1 MNVVVTGARGFIGR
15 NLVQHLSFRKE
26 LNIYM
31 LDRSSDETDWKNYI
45 RDTNIVIHLAGVN
58 RTTDP
63 GEFDQVNLDLT
74 AFILDKLEE
83 TGKTYK
89 LLYASSTQA
98 TLNND
103 YGNSKKKAEEYLSS
117 HIKNGEAAIYRLP
130 GVFGKWAKPNYNS
143 VVATFCY
150 NIAHSKEAIIHN
162 KQSSLNLVYID
173 DVCDQFL
180 KDIDTKI
187 IPGNIEM
194 KVIYPVY
201 KITVGE
207 LASIIESFRESR
219 KNLFLPEVGDPL
231 TKKLYSTFLSYLPE
245 DRFAYELDLKTD
257 NRGSLFE
264 LLKSPAIGQVF
275 LSSTNPGITR
285 GNHFHHTKTE
295 KFCVIVGEGLI
306 QFRKP
311 EDKNV
316 IEYRVSGKKPKIID
330 IPPGYTHN
338 ITNIGTGEMITLFWA
353 NEVFDTGKPDT
364 YFLPV

>member
-1 MNVVVTGARGFIGR
+1 MNVVVTGAKGFIAR
-15 NLVQHLSFRKE
+15 NLVQHLSYKKE
-26 LNIYM
+26 LNILM
-31 LDRSSDETDWKNYI
+31 LDRSSSETDWKNFL
-45 RDTNIVIHLAGVN
+45 RDADRVIHLAGIN
-58 RTTDP
+58 RTTNP
-63 GEFDQVNLDLT
+63 SEFVQVNHDLT
-74 AFILDKLEE
+74 VFIADRLEE
-83 TGKTYK
+83 TGKAYK

-98 TLNND
+98 TLSND
-103 YGNSKKKAEEYLSS
+103 YGNSKKNAEDYLFK
-117 HIKNGEAAIYRLP
+117 HIKNGEVVIYRLP
-130 GVFGKWAKPNYNS
+130 GVFGKWGRPNYNS

-150 NIAHSKEAIIHN
+150 NIAHGLEPIIHN
-162 KQSSLNLVYID
+162 AQSSLNLVYID
-173 DVCDQFL
+173 DVCGQFL
-180 KDIDTKI
+180 KDIDTDI
-187 IPGNIEM
+187 IPGKVEM
-194 KVIYPVY
+194 KEITPVY
-201 KITVGE
+201 NIKVGE
-207 LASIIESFRESR
+207 LASMIESFPESR
-219 KNLFLPEVGDPL
+219 KNLFLPEVGNPFI
-231 TKKLYSTFLSYLPE
+231 KKLYSTFLSYLPE
-245 DRFAYELDLKTD
+245 DNFDYEPELKAD

-295 KFCVIVGEGLI
+295 KFCVIAGEGLI

-338 ITNIGTGEMITLFWA
+338 ITNIGTSEMITLFWA